1 MPPHNPALR
10 GILLMVVS
18 LGVFTLMDA
27 IGKYLSRFYPVPGV
41 VWARY
46 GINVLLLFAFLA
58 WRGELRYLR
67 TARPRIQLARGLL
80 LGMATLLYFTALSR
94 MPLAEASAI
103 AFVLPLFVAVLAV
116 PMLGERLDAPRL
128 IAIVVGLAGVVAV
141 VRPGSAAFTAYALLP
156 LGMALM
162 NALYHILTR
171 KVAGVEPPLTSL
183 FYGSLVGA
191 VMFLPVLPFAWRTP
205 QDPFHW
211 GLLLVLGLL
220 ATVGHFILIR
230 AFEFAPATLLA
241 PFVYTQLL
249 WTMLVG
255 WLVFGDFPDGGAILG
270 MAIIVGA
277 GLYLAG
283 RQRLSVKKMRA

>member
-1 MPPHNPALR
+1 MLPHNPALR
-10 GILLMVVS
+10 GILLMFIA
-18 LGVFTLMDA
+18 LGVFTLMDS
-27 IGKYLSRFYPVPGV
+27 IGKYLSRFYPVPGL

-46 GINVLLLFAFLA
+46 AINILMLLAFLA
-58 WRGELRYLR
+58 WRGELRFVR
-67 TARPRIQLARGLL
+67 TARPGIQVARGLL

-103 AFVLPLFVAVLAV
+103 AFVLPLIVAVLAV
-116 PMLGERLDAPRL
+116 PMLGERLHAPRL
-128 IAIVVGLAGVVAV
+128 VAILVGLVGALVI
-141 VRPGSAAFTAYALLP
+141 VRPGSDAFTVYALLP

-162 NALYHILTR
+162 NALYQILTR
-171 KVAGVEPPLTSL
+171 KVAGLEPPLTSL
-183 FYGSLVGA
+183 FYGSLIGA
-191 VMFLPVLPFAWRTP
+191 VMFLPALPFAWQTP
-205 QDPFHW
+205 QDPWHW
-211 GLLLVLGLL
+211 ALLMVLGLL

-255 WLVFGDFPDGGAILG
+255 WLVFGDFPDGGSLIG

-277 GLYLAG
+277 GLYLVG
-283 RQRLSVKKMRA
+283 HQRLTVKK

>member
-1 MPPHNPALR
+1 MAPPDPALR

-18 LGVFTLMDA
+18 LGVFTAMDA
-27 IGKYLSRFYPVPGV
+27 IGKYLSRFYPVPGL

-46 GINVLLLFAFLA
+46 AINVLLLLAFLA
-58 WRGELRYLR
+58 WRGELRAAR
-67 TARPRIQLARGLL
+67 TARPGIQLARGFL

-116 PMLGERLDAPRL
+116 PILGERLDAPRT
-128 IAIVVGLAGVVAV
+128 IAIVVGLAGVLAV
-141 VRPGSAAFTAYALLP
+141 MRPGSGAFTAYALLP

-171 KVAGVEPPLTSL
+171 KVAGLEPPLTSL

-191 VMFLPVLPFAWRTP
+191 LMFLPVLPFAWQTP
-205 QDPFHW
+205 QDPWHW
-211 GLLLVLGLL
+211 ALLVVIGLL

-230 AFEFAPATLLA
+230 AFEYAPATLLA

-255 WLVFGDFPDGGAILG
+255 WLVFGDFPDGWSLAG
-270 MAIIVGA
+270 MAIIVAA
-277 GLYLAG
+277 GLYLAN
-283 RQRLSVKKMRA
+283 RQRVSVRR

>member
-1 MPPHNPALR
+1 MLPHNPALR
-10 GILLMVVS
+10 GILLMFVA
-18 LGVFTLMDA
+18 LGVFTLMDT
-27 IGKYLSRFYPVPGV
+27 IGKYLSRWYPVPGL

-46 GINVLLLFAFLA
+46 AINILMLLAFLA
-58 WRGELRYLR
+58 WRGELRFVR
-67 TARPRIQLARGLL
+67 TARPGIQVARGLL
-80 LGMATLLYFTALSR
+80 LGMATLFYFTALSR

-116 PMLGERLDAPRL
+116 PMLGERLDAGRL
-128 IAIVVGLAGVVAV
+128 AAILVGLAGALVI
-141 VRPGSAAFTAYALLP
+141 VRPGAEAFTVYALLP

-162 NALYHILTR
+162 NALYQILTR

-191 VMFLPVLPFAWRTP
+191 VMFLPVLPFAWQTP
-205 QDPFHW
+205 QDPWHW
-211 GLLLVLGLL
+211 ALLMVLGLL
-220 ATVGHFILIR
+220 ATVGHFFLIR

-249 WTMLVG
+249 WTMLAG
-255 WLVFGDFPDGGAILG
+255 FLVFGDFPDGVSLVG

-277 GLYLAG
+277 GLYLVG
-283 RQRLSVKKMRA
+283 RQRLTVKK